1 MEGENVTEPLDTA
14 APSTGEGTFAT
25 APSDS
30 VSATASSVSPS
41 SKSQPEQSS
50 MSIATTGILSQSVSS
65 PVTAQLGANASASS
79 IANPTHQASHM
90 LQNPP
95 FGRPGTL
102 APPGLMTP
110 PPAFPGSNPFSTIPR
125 PGGLGPAQI
134 NPGIHPHMYPPYHSL
149 PAMHGAPQG
158 MWLQPPPMGGIP
170 RAHFPSHPTPFPGNY
185 PFPVRGASS
194 HLPYPGSQPLPV
206 GNAGTVHALPGHQSL
221 DIPPGQKT
229 EALSGIDDRAG
240 SQLVGNRVDAW
251 TAHKSETGIVYYY
264 NSVTGQS
271 TYEKPPG
278 FETELD
284 KVPVQPIPISME
296 NLHGTDWALV
306 STNDGKKYYYNN
318 KTKVSSWQIPA
329 EVKDLV
335 NKTEVR
341 PAESLASVPSADLTE
356 KGSEQSSLNAPA
368 INNGGRDAA
377 SLRPTVVPG
386 FSALDLVKK
395 KLHDSG
401 VPVSSTTTSEANGG
415 KANEVTPSGESGDA
429 MGKVKDAPRAGDL
442 SDSTS
447 DSEDEDSGPS
457 KEECIKQFKEM
468 LKERGVAPFSKWE
481 KELPKIIF
489 DPRFKAIQSHS
500 VRRSLFE
507 QYVKTRAEEERRE
520 KRAAHKAAVEGFR
533 QLLDEASKACF
544 SIELIALSYLTS
556 HFSYLV
562 LEDIDKHTDYHTFK
576 KKWGN
581 DLRFESLERKERES
595 LLNERVIS
603 LKRAAEQKA
612 QEIRAAAASEFK
624 KMLREREVSINSH
637 WSKVKDSL
645 RNDPRYR
652 SAAHEDRELFYNEYI
667 AEVKAAQRGDDYEM
681 KSRGEEDKLR
691 ERERELRKRKEREVL
706 EVERVRQ
713 KIRRKEAVASYQA
726 LLVEKIRDPE
736 ASWTE
741 SKPKLERDPQK
752 RASNPDLDPAD
763 KEKLFRDHIKTLY
776 ERCARDFKALLVE
789 VLSSEAASQQ
799 TEDAKTVLNSWS
811 TAKQVLKSDIR
822 YSKMPRDDR
831 EVIWRRY
838 AEDILRKQKQDSPQK
853 EEKPRDYKT

>member
-1 MEGENVTEPLDTA
+1 MEGENATEPMDTA
-14 APSTGEGTFAT
+14 APYTGEGIFAT
-25 APSDS
+25 APPPPSDS
-30 VSATASSVSPS
+30 VSATAASSVSPS

-50 MSIATTGILSQSVSS
+50 MSIATTGFLSQSVPSS
-65 PVTAQLGANASASS
+65 LTAQLS
-79 IANPTHQASHM
+79 ANPIPQASHM
-90 LQNPP
+90 VQNPP
-95 FGRPGTL
+95 FGQPGTL
-102 APPGLMTP
+102 APPGLM
-110 PPAFPGSNPFSTIPR
+110 AFPGSNPFSTIPR
-125 PGGLGPAQI
+125 PGGPAQI
-134 NPGIHPHMYPPYHSL
+134 NPGVIHPHMYPPYHSL
-149 PAMHGAPQG
+149 PAMHGTPQG
-158 MWLQPPPMGGIP
+158 MWLQAPPMGGGIP
-170 RAHFPSHPTPFPGNY
+170 RAHFPSHPTPFPGSY

-206 GNAGTVHALPGHQSL
+206 GNAGIVHQPL

-251 TAHKSETGIVYYY
+251 TAHRSETGVVYYY

-278 FETELD
+278 FEGEPD

-335 NKTEVR
+335 KKTEER
-341 PAESLASVPSADLTE
+341 SAESLVSVPSADLTE

-377 SLRPTVVPG
+377 SLRPTIVPG

-415 KANEVTPSGESGDA
+415 KANEVTPSGESGDGA
-429 MGKVKDAPRAGDL
+429 GKVKDAPGAGDL

-533 QLLDEASKACF
+533 QLLDEASK
-544 SIELIALSYLTS
+544 
-556 HFSYLV
+556 
-562 LEDIDKHTDYHTFK
+562 DIDKHTDYHTFK

-595 LLNERVIS
+595 LLNERVLS
-603 LKRAAEQKA
+603 LKRATEQKA

-652 SAAHEDRELFYNEYI
+652 SAAHEDREVFYNEYI
-667 AEVKAAQRGDDYEM
+667 TEVKAAQRGDDYEM

-713 KIRRKEAVASYQA
+713 KIRRKEALASYQA

-763 KEKLFRDHIKTLY
+763 KERLFRDHIKTLY

-838 AEDILRKQKQDSPQK
+838 AEDILRKQNQDSPQK
-853 EEKPRDYKT
+853 EEKQRDYKI

>member
-533 QLLDEASKACF
+533 QLLDEASK
-544 SIELIALSYLTS
+544 
-556 HFSYLV
+556 
-562 LEDIDKHTDYHTFK
+562 DIDKHTDYHTFK

-603 LKRAAEQKA
+603 LKRAAEQRRKKSA
-612 QEIRAAAASEFK
+612 QQLPPS
-624 KMLREREVSINSH
+624 L
-637 WSKVKDSL
+637 KDATKSCT
-645 RNDPRYR
+645 
-652 SAAHEDRELFYNEYI
+652 
-667 AEVKAAQRGDDYEM
+667 KGDDYEM

>member
-1 MEGENVTEPLDTA
+1 VMEGENVTEPLNTA
-14 APSTGEGTFAT
+14 APSTGESIFAT
-25 APSDS
+25 APPPSDS
-30 VSATASSVSPS
+30 VLATAASSISPS

-50 MSIATTGILSQSVSS
+50 MSIATT
-65 PVTAQLGANASASS
+65 AQLSANAAASS
-79 IANPTHQASHM
+79 IANPIPQASHM

-102 APPGLMTP
+102 APPGLMTS

-125 PGGLGPAQI
+125 PGGPAQI
-134 NPGIHPHMYPPYHSL
+134 NPGVHPHMYPPYHSL
-149 PAMHGAPQG
+149 PPMHGTPQG

-206 GNAGTVHALPGHQSL
+206 GNAGTVHALPGHQPL
-221 DIPPGQKT
+221 DVPPGQKPET
-229 EALSGIDDRAG
+229 LSGIDDRAG

-251 TAHKSETGIVYYY
+251 TAHKSETGVVYYY

-278 FETELD
+278 FEREPD

-296 NLHGTDWALV
+296 NIHGTDWALV

-318 KTKVSSWQIPA
+318 KTKVSSWQIPP

-335 NKTEVR
+335 KKTEER
-341 PAESLASVPSADLTE
+341 STESLASVPSADLTE
-356 KGSEQSSLNAPA
+356 KGSEQSSLSAPA
-368 INNGGRDAA
+368 INNGGRDAV
-377 SLRPTVVPG
+377 SLRTTIVPG

-415 KANEVTPSGESGDA
+415 KANEVTPSGESGDG
-429 MGKVKDAPRAGDL
+429 MGKVKDAPGGGDL

-520 KRAAHKAAVEGFR
+520 KRAAHKAAVEGFK
-533 QLLDEASKACF
+533 QLLDEASK
-544 SIELIALSYLTS
+544 
-556 HFSYLV
+556 
-562 LEDIDKHTDYHTFK
+562 DIDKHTDYHTFK

-581 DLRFESLERKERES
+581 DLRFESLERKEREA
-595 LLNERVIS
+595 LLNERILS
-603 LKRAAEQKA
+603 LKRAADQKA
-612 QEIRAAAASEFK
+612 QEIRAAAASDFK
-624 KMLREREVSINSH
+624 TMLHEREVSINSH

-652 SAAHEDRELFYNEYI
+652 SAAHEDREVFYNEYI
-667 AEVKAAQRGDDYEM
+667 AELKAARGDEYEM

-752 RASNPDLDPAD
+752 RALNPDLDPAD

-799 TEDAKTVLNSWS
+799 TEEAKTVLNSWS

-853 EEKPRDYKT
+853 EDKPRDYKI

>member
-1 MEGENVTEPLDTA
+1 MEGENVTELVNTA
-14 APSTGEGTFAT
+14 APSTGEGIFAT
-25 APSDS
+25 APPPSGS
-30 VSATASSVSPS
+30 VLATAASSVSPS

-50 MSIATTGILSQSVSS
+50 MSIAVSQSVSS
-65 PVTAQLGANASASS
+65 FLTAQSS
-79 IANPTHQASHM
+79 ANPIPQAPHM

-102 APPGLMTP
+102 APPGLMTS

-125 PGGLGPAQI
+125 PGGPAQI
-134 NPGIHPHMYPPYHSL
+134 NPGIHPHMYPPYHSM
-149 PAMHGAPQG
+149 PPMHGTPQG
-158 MWLQPPPMGGIP
+158 MWLQPRPMDGIP

-185 PFPVRGASS
+185 PFPVRGASP

-206 GNAGTVHALPGHQSL
+206 GNAGTVHALPGHQPL
-221 DIPPGQKT
+221 DVPPGQKP

-251 TAHKSETGIVYYY
+251 TAHKSETGVVYYY

-278 FETELD
+278 FEREPD

-296 NLHGTDWALV
+296 NIHGTDWALV

-318 KTKVSSWQIPA
+318 KTKVSSWQIPP

-335 NKTEVR
+335 KKMEERST
-341 PAESLASVPSADLTE
+341 ESLASVPSADLTE
-356 KGSEQSSLNAPA
+356 KGSEQSSLSAPA
-368 INNGGRDAA
+368 INNGGRDAV
-377 SLRPTVVPG
+377 SLRTTIVPG

-415 KANEVTPSGESGDA
+415 KSNEVTPSGESGDG
-429 MGKVKDAPRAGDL
+429 MGKVKDAPGGGDL

-520 KRAAHKAAVEGFR
+520 KRAAHKAAVEGFK
-533 QLLDEASKACF
+533 QLLDEASK
-544 SIELIALSYLTS
+544 
-556 HFSYLV
+556 
-562 LEDIDKHTDYHTFK
+562 DIDKHTDYHTFK

-581 DLRFESLERKERES
+581 DLRFESLERKEREA
-595 LLNERVIS
+595 LLNERILS
-603 LKRAAEQKA
+603 LKRAADQKA
-612 QEIRAAAASEFK
+612 QEIRAAAASDFK
-624 KMLREREVSINSH
+624 TMLHEREVSINSH

-652 SAAHEDRELFYNEYI
+652 SAAHEDREVFYNEYI
-667 AEVKAAQRGDDYEM
+667 AELKAARGDDYEM

-752 RASNPDLDPAD
+752 RALNPDLDPAD
-763 KEKLFRDHIKTLY
+763 KEKLFRDHIKTLC

-799 TEDAKTVLNSWS
+799 TEEAKTVLNSWS

-853 EEKPRDYKT
+853 EEKPRDYKI

>member
-1 MEGENVTEPLDTA
+1 MFLLV
-14 APSTGEGTFAT
+14 
-25 APSDS
+25 
-30 VSATASSVSPS
+30 
-41 SKSQPEQSS
+41 KSQKH
-50 MSIATTGILSQSVSS
+50 SQELVC
-65 PVTAQLGANASASS
+65 
-79 IANPTHQASHM
+79 
-90 LQNPP
+90 
-95 FGRPGTL
+95 
-102 APPGLMTP
+102 LMITD
-110 PPAFPGSNPFSTIPR
+110 
-125 PGGLGPAQI
+125 
-134 NPGIHPHMYPPYHSL
+134 PY
-149 PAMHGAPQG
+149 
-158 MWLQPPPMGGIP
+158 
-170 RAHFPSHPTPFPGNY
+170 
-185 PFPVRGASS
+185 
-194 HLPYPGSQPLPV
+194 
-206 GNAGTVHALPGHQSL
+206 
-221 DIPPGQKT
+221 
-229 EALSGIDDRAG
+229 DRAG

-251 TAHKSETGIVYYY
+251 TAHKSETGVVYYY

-278 FETELD
+278 FEREPD

-296 NLHGTDWALV
+296 NIRGTDWALV

-318 KTKVSSWQIPA
+318 KTKVSSWQIPP

-335 NKTEVR
+335 KKTEER
-341 PAESLASVPSADLTE
+341 STESLASVPSADLTE
-356 KGSEQSSLNAPA
+356 KGSEQSSLSAPA
-368 INNGGRDAA
+368 INNGGRDAV
-377 SLRPTVVPG
+377 SLRTTIVPG

-415 KANEVTPSGESGDA
+415 KSNEVTPSGESGDG
-429 MGKVKDAPRAGDL
+429 MGKVKDATEGGDL

-520 KRAAHKAAVEGFR
+520 KRAAHKAAVEGFK
-533 QLLDEASKACF
+533 QLLDEASK
-544 SIELIALSYLTS
+544 
-556 HFSYLV
+556 
-562 LEDIDKHTDYHTFK
+562 DIDKHTDYHTFK

-581 DLRFESLERKERES
+581 DLRFESLERKEREA
-595 LLNERVIS
+595 LLNERILS
-603 LKRAAEQKA
+603 LKRAADQKA
-612 QEIRAAAASEFK
+612 QEIRAAAASDFK
-624 KMLREREVSINSH
+624 TMLHEREVSINSH

-652 SAAHEDRELFYNEYI
+652 SAAHEDREVFYNEYI
-667 AEVKAAQRGDDYEM
+667 AELKAARGDDYEM

-752 RASNPDLDPAD
+752 RALNPDLDPAD

-799 TEDAKTVLNSWS
+799 TEEAKTVLNSWS

-853 EEKPRDYKT
+853 EEKPRDYKI

>member
-14 APSTGEGTFAT
+14 APSTGEGNFAT
-25 APSDS
+25 APLSDS
-30 VSATASSVSPS
+30 VLATTSSVSPS

-50 MSIATTGILSQSVSS
+50 MSIAQLS
-65 PVTAQLGANASASS
+65 ANAAGSS
-79 IANPTHQASHM
+79 IANPIPPQASSHM

-95 FGRPGTL
+95 FGRPGTM
-102 APPGLMTP
+102 APPGLMTS

-125 PGGLGPAQI
+125 PGGPAQI
-134 NPGIHPHMYPPYHSL
+134 NPGIHPHMYPPYHSV
-149 PAMHGAPQG
+149 PAMHGTPQG

-170 RAHFPSHPTPFPGNY
+170 RAHFPSHPTPFPGSY

-194 HLPYPGSQPLPV
+194 HLQYPGSQPLPV
-206 GNAGTVHALPGHQSL
+206 GNAGAVHALPGHQPL

-251 TAHKSETGIVYYY
+251 TAHKSETGVVYYY

-278 FETELD
+278 FEREPD

-335 NKTEVR
+335 KKTEER
-341 PAESLASVPSADLTE
+341 SAESLASVPGADLTE
-356 KGSEQSSLNAPA
+356 KGSEQSSLDAPA
-368 INNGGRDAA
+368 ITNGGRDAA

-386 FSALDLVKK
+386 FSALDLVKR

-415 KANEVTPSGESGDA
+415 KANEATPSGESGDG
-429 MGKVKDAPRAGDL
+429 MGKVKDAPGAGDL

-457 KEECIKQFKEM
+457 KEECINQFKEM

-533 QLLDEASKACF
+533 QLLDEASK
-544 SIELIALSYLTS
+544 
-556 HFSYLV
+556 
-562 LEDIDKHTDYHTFK
+562 DIDKHTDYHTFK
-576 KKWGN
+576 RKWGN
-581 DLRFESLERKERES
+581 DLRFEALERKEREA
-595 LLNERVIS
+595 LLNERVLS

-624 KMLREREVSINSH
+624 KMLREKEVSMNSH

-652 SAAHEDRELFYNEYI
+652 SAAHEDREVFYNEYI
-667 AEVKAAQRGDDYEM
+667 AELKAAQRGDDYEM

-752 RASNPDLDPAD
+752 RASNPDLDPTD